1 MKNLQGRPEVPRG
14 LEKTKFTH
22 FVLDFRL
29 WSQFAR
35 IPIIPI
41 PPVPKGP
48 LFSHRVFHY
57 PPRPLLCLVIGFPE
71 NSPVG
76 LFSRLL
82 PPTFERIPHPT
93 TTFAGILVVVFFLL
107 QFARTT
113 SVRCSA
119 QSQYNAMQLC
129 SLLQILTHIL
139 HTVPFTQNKTSWTTP
154 SFAERPPP
162 KWTPAVDPY
171 EDGRNLA
178 GNLDHRQVAHIRTEL
193 AAAYRPGRQ
202 PRRGD
207 VQ

>member
-1 MKNLQGRPEVPRG
+1 VVPICTHPNHSNPAGTQRPPLLTSG
-14 LEKTKFTH
+14 FSLPSSPSP
-22 FVLDFRL
+22 L
-29 WSQFAR
+29 SCNR
-35 IPIIPI
+35 IPRELPSGPFFA
-41 PPVPKGP
+41 PPPAHLRANTSPNHHLCWYPGC
-48 LFSHRVFHY
+48 RV
-57 PPRPLLCLVIGFPE
+57 
-71 NSPVG
+71 
-76 LFSRLL
+76 
-82 PPTFERIPHPT
+82 
-93 TTFAGILVVVFFLL
+93 FLL

-139 HTVPFTQNKTSWTTP
+139 HTVPFTQNKTSWTAP